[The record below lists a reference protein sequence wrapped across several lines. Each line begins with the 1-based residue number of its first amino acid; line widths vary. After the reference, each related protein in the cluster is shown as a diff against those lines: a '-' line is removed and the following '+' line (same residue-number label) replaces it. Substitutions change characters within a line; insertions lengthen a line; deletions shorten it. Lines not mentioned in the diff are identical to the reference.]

1 MKAVVLGGAGVEG
14 SYAVKCLAES
24 NTFSEICIAD
34 INREKGEELSKTNEK
49 LDYKYLD
56 VTDKQNLSLVIEDA
70 DVVVNCVGPFYKY
83 APLILETTIAK
94 GINYVDIC
102 DDYDATQI
110 ILDKFHKEAEKAGVT
125 CIIGLG
131 ASPGLTNI
139 LAAYSAEKLTSVKDI
154 TVYVTRGLQEEA
166 GGAIPYHMLH
176 CWIGEI
182 PVFRNGRFEKA
193 RGLVDGKEYTK
204 FPEPFGETAVY
215 YFGHPETV
223 TLPRYIQG
231 VENVCCKGTFI
242 PNEFREALLQ
252 VEAFGLL
259 SDQPILVK
267 GHEIT
272 PLDFTAS
279 FIGVLGK
286 RILSSGL
293 KTPIGGSVMVKV
305 VGEKDGEPMMYQY
318 AGTARMKEGTA
329 TPAAVGVEML
339 AKNEITKHGVY
350 ALEGCIPPE
359 KFLNNLVGREGFGD
373 VFITIQQKFTG
384 ELL

>member
-1 MKAVVLGGAGVEG
+1 MKVAVLGGAGVEG
-14 SYAVKCLAES
+14 SYAVQCLAES
-24 NTFSEICIAD
+24 DTFSEVCIAD
-34 INREKGEELSKTNEK
+34 INKEKGEKISRTNEK
-49 LDYKYLD
+49 MTYKYVD
-56 VTDKQNLSLVIEDA
+56 VTDKGNISEVIKDS

-83 APLILETTIAK
+83 ASRILETTIDR

-110 ILDKFHKEAEKAGVT
+110 LLDNFYGKAEKAGVT

-176 CWIGEI
+176 CWLGEI
-182 PVFRNGRFEKA
+182 PVFRNKKFEKA
-193 RGLVDGKEYTK
+193 KGLVDGKEYTT
-204 FPEPFGETAVY
+204 FPEPFGEAAVY

-223 TLPRYIQG
+223 TIPRYIPG

-252 VEAFGLL
+252 AESFGLL
-259 SDQPILVK
+259 SDQPIYVK

-279 FIGVLGK
+279 FIGVLSK

-305 VGEKDGEPMMYQY
+305 VGEKDGEPVMHLYS
-318 AGTARMKEGTA
+318 GTARMREGTA
-329 TPAAVGVEML
+329 TPAAVGAEML
-339 AKNEITKHGVY
+339 AKNEIDKPGVY
-350 ALEGCIPPE
+350 APEGCVPPK
-359 KFLNNLVGREGFGD
+359 KFLNSLIGRRGFGD
-373 VFITIQQKFTG
+373 VFITVQEKLTG
-384 ELL
+384 EIL

>member
-14 SYAVKCLAES
+14 SYVVHCLS
-24 NTFSEICIAD
+24 KTDTFSEICIAD
-34 INREKGEELSKTNEK
+34 INKERGREIEEKYEKTEFK
-49 LDYKYLD
+49 QLD
-56 VTDKQNLSLVIEDA
+56 VTDKQSLSETIKDA

-83 APLILETTIAK
+83 APLILETAIK
-94 GINYVDIC
+94 EGVNYVDIC

-110 ILDKFHKEAEKAGVT
+110 LLDKFHGEAEKKGVT

-139 LAAYSAEKLTSVKDI
+139 LAAYSAEKLTLVKDI
-154 TVYVTRGLQEEA
+154 TIYVTRGLQEEA

-182 PVFRNGRFEKA
+182 PVYRNGKLEKA
-193 RGLVDGKEYTK
+193 KGLVDGKEYVA
-204 FPEPFGETAVY
+204 FPEPFGQIPVY

-231 VENVCCKGTFI
+231 VQNVCCKGSFI

-252 VEAFGLL
+252 IESFGLL
-259 SDQPILVK
+259 SNQPITVK
-267 GHEIT
+267 GYEIT
-272 PLDFTAS
+272 PLDFAAS
-279 FIGVLGK
+279 FIGVLSK

-305 VGEKDGEPMMYQY
+305 VGEKNGEPMVYQY

-329 TPAAVGVEML
+329 TPAAVGAEML
-339 AKNEITKHGVY
+339 ARNEITKHGVY
-350 ALEGCIPPE
+350 APEGCVPPQ

-373 VFITIQQKFTG
+373 VYITIQQRFTG